1 MFEGWGKGEK
11 RQPRRVGE
19 SMGHP
24 WDDTGD
30 EYDREDE
37 DDDDDDAHEIN
48 DYYVM
53 WALDTV
59 HSHWWPISGQP
70 VNGRSI
76 KHMRVCVMDS

>member
-1 MFEGWGKGEK
+1 M
-11 RQPRRVGE
+11 
-19 SMGHP
+19 SHP

-53 WALDTV
+53 
-59 HSHWWPISGQP
+59 
-70 VNGRSI
+70 
-76 KHMRVCVMDS
+76 